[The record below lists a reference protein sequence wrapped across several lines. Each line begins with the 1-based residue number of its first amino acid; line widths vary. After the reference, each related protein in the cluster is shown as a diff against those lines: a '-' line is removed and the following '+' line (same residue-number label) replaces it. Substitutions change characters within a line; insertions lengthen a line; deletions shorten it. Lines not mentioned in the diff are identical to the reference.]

1 MATPYVSIV
10 LEDIPST
17 QDEAAARADDAPVL
31 VVAARQSAGRGR
43 SGSRWETAPRALA
56 ASLAV
61 QPETWKRV
69 DFPRLSLV
77 AGLAARA
84 VLGANLACKWP
95 NDLLLGDT
103 KVAGL
108 LAEAVGDLVVI
119 GLGVNL
125 WWPDPPTGFGSLFDD
140 DPGPDIGVDLAE
152 RWCDELLGRIG
163 AGPDGWGH
171 EEYRTACRTIGR
183 SIRWTPDGAGVAT
196 DVDADGCLVVATSS
210 GRVRLSS
217 GEVSEVR

>member
-1 MATPYVSIV
+1 MATPYVTIV

-17 QDEAAARADDAPVL
+17 QDEAAARAHDAPVL

-43 SGSRWETAPRALA
+43 VGRRWESAPRALA

-61 QPETWKRV
+61 YPETWEGA

-77 AGLAARA
+77 AGLAARSA
-84 VLGANLACKWP
+84 LGSDLDCKWP
-95 NDLLLGDT
+95 NDLLLGDA

-108 LAEAVGDLVVI
+108 LAEVVGDLVVI

-125 WWPDPPTGFGSLFDD
+125 WWPDPPNGFGSLFAD
-140 DPGPDIGVDLAE
+140 DPGPDVAVGLAE

-163 AGPDGWGH
+163 GGPDAWGH

-183 SIRWTPDGAGVAT
+183 SIQWKPDGSGVAV
-196 DVDADGCLVVATSS
+196 DVDERGCLVVATAS
-210 GRVRLSS
+210 GRVSLSS